1 MTSLSP
7 ADSSEELIHTI
18 VAIIAEVTNTDP
30 SEMWPDAQLLED
42 LNITEDAFR
51 VIVRR
56 LNQEFEI
63 NLNNTDMMSEFD
75 AITIKD
81 LTDYVD
87 EEINLG

>member
-1 MTSLSP
+1 MSNP
-7 ADSSEELIHTI
+7 PEELIHTI

-30 SEMWPDAQLLED
+30 SEMWPDAQLMED
-42 LNITEDAFR
+42 LNITEDALV

-56 LNQEFEI
+56 INQEFGISLRPSEI
-63 NLNNTDMMSEFD
+63 LAEFE
-75 AITIKD
+75 AITILE

>member
-1 MTSLSP
+1 MSNP
-7 ADSSEELIHTI
+7 PEELIHTI

-30 SEMWPDAQLLED
+30 SEMWPDAQLMED
-42 LNITEDAFR
+42 LNITEDALV

-56 LNQEFEI
+56 INQEFGISLRPSEI
-63 NLNNTDMMSEFD
+63 LAEFE
-75 AITIKD
+75 AITIME